1 MKYTLVDS
9 QLTQCIENKT
19 IIPLNDLDLSSHI
32 QPSSIDIPL
41 GNKAYL
47 LSERAL
53 STTHSI
59 EEILPEIALQT
70 LDLKEETLLLKHH
83 TYLIETDIEINLNSH
98 MSAKC
103 SPKSSIGRIDVLVR
117 CICSSISMYDVF
129 ATQSRGKLFLEIT
142 PQSFNI
148 IVKKGVTMSQIRLFE
163 EKHHEKIHIQ
173 KKQELLKTCIQDIEK
188 NNSTNSSKLQ
198 FDEHIAF
205 LGIQVSSNKAFGY
218 VAKRTQQPIN
228 LTKTNYHSAHDF
240 FEPLRCE
247 TDSFNNSKITIEKN
261 RFYIFHTSQSIR
273 VPSTHSI
280 EMLPYS
286 HLIGDFRAHYAGFFD
301 PGFGG
306 ESGAIGVLE
315 VRSYEDIVIYNKQP
329 ICAITIYDNSKIPNK
344 VYGEAKNNYQ
354 GQEGPKLSKFFK

>member
-9 QLTQCIENKT
+9 QLEECIEQGT
-19 IIPLNDLDLSSHI
+19 IQTHNNLELTKHI

-41 GNKAYL
+41 GSKAYL

-59 EEILPEIALQT
+59 EEILPQITLQT
-70 LDLKEETLLLKHH
+70 YNLEEETLLLKHH
-83 TYLIETDIEINLNSH
+83 TYLIETNIDINLSENI
-98 MSAKC
+98 SAKC

-117 CICSSISMYDVF
+117 CICSSVAMYDVF
-129 ATQSRGKLFLEIT
+129 STKSRGKLFLEVT

-163 EKHHEKIHIQ
+163 EKTHEKLHII
-173 KKQELLKTCIQDIEK
+173 KKQELLQKCINQPPSQSTKT
-188 NNSTNSSKLQ
+188 LH

-205 LGIQVSSNKAFGY
+205 LGIHISNSSPIGY

-228 LTKTNYHSAHDF
+228 LLKHHSHKIENF
-240 FEPLRCE
+240 FEPITCE
-247 TDSFNNSKITIEKN
+247 LDAFNYPKITIERN
-261 RFYIFHTSQSIR
+261 RFYIFHTSQTIS
-273 VPSTHSI
+273 VPKTHSI

-306 ESGAIGVLE
+306 EVGAIGVLE
-315 VRSYEDIVIYNKQP
+315 VRSYEDIVIYDKQP
-329 ICAITIYDNSKIPNK
+329 ICAITIYENLKIPNS

-354 GQEGPKLSKFFK
+354 GQSGPKLSKFFQPNN